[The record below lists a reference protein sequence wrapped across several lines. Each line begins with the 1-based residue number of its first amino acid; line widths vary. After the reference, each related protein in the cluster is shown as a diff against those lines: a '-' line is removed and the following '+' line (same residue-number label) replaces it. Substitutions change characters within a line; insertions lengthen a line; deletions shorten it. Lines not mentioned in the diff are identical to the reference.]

1 MASGMLIYDSMI
13 YVFALSLLFVFSDGI
28 RRNANAKRTG
38 TGLLVVVL
46 VLQLAYMGIRTWNEG
61 HLPIFVTYDFLFL
74 FSVILVLISLILT
87 RYQRSEFAV
96 LLLNIISFAVIVLN
110 NIWME
115 PLDNPLGNW
124 HTVHGL
130 LLIHIAL
137 ANLGFVAMTVAAVF
151 SGLYLFLHRKLK
163 VKKWNDTIRR
173 LPSLEMMDRYTH
185 MALLIGTPLLGVSIV
200 VAVISI
206 IAEERWRLLLDTKVL
221 MTAIALCVYIIFLVS
236 KRLNQRSGLVMAKWA
251 LVGYTLLILN
261 FLLNSWSV
269 FHQWT
274 GE

>member
-46 VLQLAYMGIRTWNEG
+46 VLQLAFMGIRTWNEG

-96 LLLNIISFAVIVLN
+96 LLLNIISFAVLVLN

-221 MTAIALCVYIIFLVS
+221 MTAIALCVYIVFLVS

>member
-96 LLLNIISFAVIVLN
+96 LLLNIISFAVLVLN

-221 MTAIALCVYIIFLVS
+221 MTAIALCMYIIFLVS
-236 KRLNQRSGLVMAKWA
+236 KKLNQRSGLVMAKWA

>member
-96 LLLNIISFAVIVLN
+96 LLLNIISFAVLVLN
-110 NIWME
+110 NIWMK

-221 MTAIALCVYIIFLVS
+221 MTAIALCVYIVFLVS

>member
-1 MASGMLIYDSMI
+1 MALGMLIYDSMI

-28 RRNANAKRTG
+28 RRNVNAKRTG

-46 VLQLAYMGIRTWNEG
+46 LLQLVYMGIRTWNEG

-74 FSVILVLISLILT
+74 FSFILVLVSLILS
-87 RYQRSEFAV
+87 RYQHAEFAV
-96 LLLNIISFAVIVLN
+96 LLLNIISFAALVLN
-110 NIWME
+110 KIWMQPTDD
-115 PLDNPLGNW
+115 PLTNW

-163 VKKWNDTIRR
+163 IKKWNDTIRR

-185 MALLIGTPLLGVSIV
+185 KALLIGTPLLGVSIV

-206 IAEERWRLLLDTKVL
+206 IAEQRWRLLLDTKVL
-221 MTAIALCVYIIFLVS
+221 VTAIALCVYIVFLMS
-236 KRLNQRSGLVMAKWA
+236 KRWNQRSGLVMAKWA
-251 LVGYTLLILN
+251 LVGYALLILN

>member
-96 LLLNIISFAVIVLN
+96 LLLNIISFAVLVLN
-110 NIWME
+110 NIWMK

-221 MTAIALCVYIIFLVS
+221 MTAIALCVYIVFLVS

-274 GE
+274 GG

>member
-1 MASGMLIYDSMI
+1 MLIYDSMI

-96 LLLNIISFAVIVLN
+96 LLLNIISFAVLVLN
-110 NIWME
+110 NIWMK

-221 MTAIALCVYIIFLVS
+221 MTAIALCVYIVFLVS

>member
-1 MASGMLIYDSMI
+1 MLIYDSMI

-38 TGLLVVVL
+38 TGLLIVVVM
-46 VLQLAYMGIRTWNEG
+46 LQLVFMGMRTWNEG

-74 FSVILVLISLILT
+74 FSFILVLISLILS

-96 LLLNIISFAVIVLN
+96 LLLNIISFAVLVLN

-115 PLDNPLGNW
+115 PIDNPLGNW

-163 VKKWNDTIRR
+163 VKKWNDTIKR

-221 MTAIALCVYIIFLVS
+221 MTAIALCVYIVFLVS
-236 KRLNQRSGLVMAKWA
+236 KRLNQRSGLVMAKWS

>member
-38 TGLLVVVL
+38 TGLLLVVVVL
-46 VLQLAYMGIRTWNEG
+46 QLVFMGMRTWNEG

-74 FSVILVLISLILT
+74 FSFILVLISLILS

-96 LLLNIISFAVIVLN
+96 LLLNIISFAVLVLN

-115 PLDNPLGNW
+115 PIDNPLGNW

-163 VKKWNDTIRR
+163 VKKWNDTIKR

-221 MTAIALCVYIIFLVS
+221 MTAIALCVYIVFLVS
-236 KRLNQRSGLVMAKWA
+236 KRLNQRSGLVMAKWS

>member
-46 VLQLAYMGIRTWNEG
+46 LLQLVYMGIRTWNEG
-61 HLPIFVTYDFLFL
+61 HLPIFVSYDFLFL
-74 FSVILVLISLILT
+74 FSFILVLISLILS
-87 RYQRSEFAV
+87 RYQHSEFAV
-96 LLLNIISFAVIVLN
+96 LLLNIISFAVLVLN
-110 NIWME
+110 KIWME
-115 PLDNPLGNW
+115 PTDNPLANW

-185 MALLIGTPLLGVSIV
+185 KALLIGTPLLGVSIV

-206 IAEERWRLLLDTKVL
+206 IAEERWRLLLDSKVL
-221 MTAIALCVYIIFLVS
+221 MTAISLCVYIILLVS

>member
-96 LLLNIISFAVIVLN
+96 LLLDIISFAVLVLN

>member
-1 MASGMLIYDSMI
+1 MASGVLIYDSMI

-28 RRNANAKRTG
+28 RRNVNAKRTG
-38 TGLLVVVL
+38 TGLLVVVIL
-46 VLQLAYMGIRTWNEG
+46 LQLVYMGMRTWNEG

-74 FSVILVLISLILT
+74 FSFILVVISLILT

-96 LLLNIISFAVIVLN
+96 LLLNIISFAVLVLI

-115 PLDNPLGNW
+115 PIDNPLGNW

-163 VKKWNDTIRR
+163 VKKWNDMMRR
-173 LPSLEMMDRYTH
+173 LPSLEIMDRYTH

-221 MTAIALCVYIIFLVS
+221 MTAIALCVYIVFLVS
-236 KRLNQRSGLVMAKWA
+236 KRLNQRSGLIMAKWS

>member
-1 MASGMLIYDSMI
+1 MALSTLIYDSMI

-28 RRNANAKRTG
+28 RRNASAKRTG
-38 TGLLVVVL
+38 TGLLAVVL
-46 VLQLAYMGIRTWNEG
+46 VLQLIYMGIRTWNEG
-61 HLPIFVTYDFLFL
+61 HLPIFITYDFLFL
-74 FSVILVLISLILT
+74 FSFILVLISLILS

-96 LLLNIISFAVIVLN
+96 LLLNIISFAVLVLN

-115 PLDNPLGNW
+115 PTDNPLGNW

-130 LLIHIAL
+130 LFIHIAL

-173 LPSLEMMDRYTH
+173 LPSLEMLDRYTH

-221 MTAIALCVYIIFLVS
+221 MTAIALCVYIVFLVS
-236 KRLNQRSGLVMAKWA
+236 KRFNQKSGLVMAKWA

>member
-1 MASGMLIYDSMI
+1 MALDMLIYDSMI

-28 RRNANAKRTG
+28 RRNVNAKRTG

-46 VLQLAYMGIRTWNEG
+46 LLQLVYMGIRTWNEG

-74 FSVILVLISLILT
+74 FSFILVLISLILS
-87 RYQRSEFAV
+87 RYQHAEFAV
-96 LLLNIISFAVIVLN
+96 LLLNIISFAALVLN
-110 NIWME
+110 KLWMQPTDD
-115 PLDNPLGNW
+115 PLANW

-163 VKKWNDTIRR
+163 IKKWNDTIRR

-185 MALLIGTPLLGVSIV
+185 KALLIGTPLLGVSIV

-206 IAEERWRLLLDTKVL
+206 IAEQRWRLLLDTKVL
-221 MTAIALCVYIIFLVS
+221 VTAIALCVYIVFLMS
-236 KRLNQRSGLVMAKWA
+236 KRWNQRSGLVMAKWA
-251 LVGYTLLILN
+251 LVGYALLILN

>member
-96 LLLNIISFAVIVLN
+96 LLLNIISFAVLVLN

-221 MTAIALCVYIIFLVS
+221 MTAIALCVYIVFLVS

>member
-1 MASGMLIYDSMI
+1 
-13 YVFALSLLFVFSDGI
+13 
-28 RRNANAKRTG
+28 
-38 TGLLVVVL
+38 
-46 VLQLAYMGIRTWNEG
+46 
-61 HLPIFVTYDFLFL
+61 VTYDFLFL

-96 LLLNIISFAVIVLN
+96 LLLNIISFAVLVLN

-206 IAEERWRLLLDTKVL
+206 IAEERWLLLLDTKVL

>member
-96 LLLNIISFAVIVLN
+96 LLLNIISFAVLVLN

>member
-96 LLLNIISFAVIVLN
+96 LLLNIISFAVLVLN

-206 IAEERWRLLLDTKVL
+206 IAEERWLFLLDTKVL

>member
-46 VLQLAYMGIRTWNEG
+46 VLQLAYMGIRTWNER

-96 LLLNIISFAVIVLN
+96 LLLNIISFAVLVLN
-110 NIWME
+110 NIWMK

-221 MTAIALCVYIIFLVS
+221 MTAIALCVYIVFLVS

>member
-1 MASGMLIYDSMI
+1 MLIYDSMI

-96 LLLNIISFAVIVLN
+96 LLLNIISFAVLVLN

>member
-46 VLQLAYMGIRTWNEG
+46 LLQLVYMGIRTWNEG
-61 HLPIFVTYDFLFL
+61 HLPIFVSYDFLFL
-74 FSVILVLISLILT
+74 FSFILVLISLILS
-87 RYQRSEFAV
+87 RYQHSEFAV
-96 LLLNIISFAVIVLN
+96 LLLNIISFAVLVLN
-110 NIWME
+110 KIWME
-115 PLDNPLGNW
+115 PTDNPLANW

-185 MALLIGTPLLGVSIV
+185 KALLIGTPLLGVSIV

-206 IAEERWRLLLDTKVL
+206 IAEERWRLLLDSKVL
-221 MTAIALCVYIIFLVS
+221 MTAISLCVYIVLLVS
-236 KRLNQRSGLVMAKWA
+236 KRWSQRSGLVMAKWA

>member
-96 LLLNIISFAVIVLN
+96 LLLNIISFAVLVLN
-110 NIWME
+110 NIWMK

-206 IAEERWRLLLDTKVL
+206 IAEERWHLLLDTKVL
-221 MTAIALCVYIIFLVS
+221 MTAIALCVYIVFLVS

>member
-96 LLLNIISFAVIVLN
+96 LLLNIISFAVLVLN

-206 IAEERWRLLLDTKVL
+206 IAEERWLLLLDTKVL